1 MTPAEGVPVTANKQ
15 PSPLGVFDSGLG
27 GLTVVRAILHS
38 LPREGMVYFGDT
50 ARLPYGN
57 KSEATV
63 TRLSL
68 EALRFLEHF
77 GIKALVVACNS
88 ASAVAL
94 DSLQAEADVPVL
106 GVVEAGA
113 RRAADVT
120 RSGRIGVIGT
130 RATVDSDCY
139 DRALQELRTGVEVFS
154 AACPL
159 FVPLVEEGWIDDPVT
174 RQVAEGYL
182 APLLENQVDTLILGC
197 THYPL
202 LKALIGEVMGEEV
215 TLIDSGE
222 AVAVDVRAK
231 LEDLGLQSSGQ
242 SASHRF
248 FVSDQP
254 QRFYAEGRRFLGET
268 VLGSVQAVDQSDVPW
283 YDRSSVEKH
292 LGGETGR
299 NS

>member
-1 MTPAEGVPVTANKQ
+1 MVKPADGPTVTTNPA
-15 PSPLGVFDSGLG
+15 PLGVFDSGLG

-38 LPREGMVYFGDT
+38 LPLENMVYFGDT

-57 KSEATV
+57 KSKTTV

-94 DSLQAEADVPVL
+94 DALEREADVPVL

-113 RRAADVT
+113 RRAAET
-120 RSGRIGVIGT
+120 SQNGRIGVIGT
-130 RATVDSDCY
+130 RATVDSGCY
-139 DRALQELRTGVEVFS
+139 HRALERLRSGVEVFS

-159 FVPLVEEGWIDDPVT
+159 FVPLVEEGWIEHAVA
-174 RQVAEGYL
+174 RQVAEEYL
-182 APLLENQVDTLILGC
+182 APLREHGVDTLILGC

-202 LKALIGEVMGEEV
+202 LKELIGEVMGEEV

-222 AVAVDVRAK
+222 AVAVDVQLR
-231 LEDLGLQSSGQ
+231 LEELGLESPKGPV
-242 SASHRF
+242 SHRF
-248 FVSDQP
+248 LVSDQP
-254 QRFYAEGRRFLGET
+254 ERFYAEGRRFLGET
-268 VLGSVQAVDQSDVPW
+268 VLGTVQAVDQSDVPW
-283 YDRSSVEKH
+283 YDRSSAERY